1 MTLLLN
7 KPKPITLLNR
17 TDPLMRGLVCAAALN
32 EPGSVAR
39 NLLRHGLFAG
49 TPAAGGLATD
59 ITAGHE
65 PWYNG
70 LDSGYTFCLWHDG
83 ITLGTWES
91 IISINDSTLSW
102 QRYSTSTYF
111 KNYHNGTGQTMSN
124 LLLSEIASP
133 GMLVCLWNGSQ
144 MRAYVDGVQVG
155 SVAMAALPKTNS
167 TVSTLKIGGSCIA
180 YQFLAYDRAL
190 SESEIQ
196 RLCQQPLALF
206 REAGLWP
213 PAMIGGGTLHDL
225 NGSTG
230 ATAQLSAAVR
240 ATRRLFGSVDPVAS
254 VTSTLRESRSVSGTC
269 TAHANLTASLAKVG
283 TVTLAATVS
292 AGSSSS
298 AALTVTSSAPEMLL
312 PSEMD
317 WLGDAL
323 FYGATARAFKL
334 GTALTGGWFW
344 THGAGC
350 TTVCRGP
357 SIGQVDFDD
366 ILDVANRDAKEIVLP
381 AHLTHEPNGSYC
393 YVVRR
398 FNACGHPERTT
409 VAAAVARLDAD
420 GRLAGPVPNGVS
432 GLKLDPLVGQK
443 IRLVWFYCPLDQQA
457 EPEVFRIYT
466 DNGTGQLDWESP
478 MVTVVYEG
486 RKFYRYETEALP
498 DGSHQFVVVA
508 EREDQVG
515 HRSLSFAN
523 CPIQSHYGEGVTILV
538 AEAIS

>member
-17 TDPLMRGLVCAAALN
+17 TDPLMQGLVCAAALN
-32 EPGSVAR
+32 EPGGAAR
-39 NLLRHGLFAG
+39 NLLRHGLLTG
-49 TPAAGGLATD
+49 TPAAGGLATN

-91 IISINDSTLSW
+91 ILSIGDATLSW
-102 QRYSTSTYF
+102 QRYSTSSYF
-111 KNYHNGTGQTMSN
+111 KNYHNGTGTAMSN
-124 LLLSEIASP
+124 LLLSEIANP
-133 GMLVCLWNGSQ
+133 GMLVCLWDGAQ
-144 MRAYVDGVQVG
+144 MRAYVDAVLVG
-155 SVAMAALPKTNS
+155 NTGMDTLPKTNS
-167 TVSTLKIGGSCIA
+167 ATSTLTIGGSCTV
-180 YQFLAYDRAL
+180 YELLVYNRAL
-190 SESEIQ
+190 SAGEIQ
-196 RLCQQPLALF
+196 RLCREPLALF
-206 REAGLWP
+206 REANLWP
-213 PAMIGGGTLHDL
+213 PVVVSSGASHDL
-225 NGSTG
+225 TGSSDT
-230 ATAQLSAAVR
+230 AAQLSTAVKV
-240 ATRRLFGSVDPVAS
+240 TRR
-254 VTSTLRESRSVSGTC
+254 VSGSAGTVGSLTSHLRIDRGVSGVC
-269 TAHANLTASLAKVG
+269 AAHANLAASLSETG
-283 TVTLAATVS
+283 TVTLAASVS
-292 AGSSSS
+292 AASSTS
-298 AALTVTSSAPEMLL
+298 AVLTVTSPEPETAL

-323 FYGATARAFKL
+323 FHGATARAFKL

-344 THGAGC
+344 MHEAGC
-350 TTVCRGP
+350 TAVYRGP
-357 SIGQVDFDD
+357 SIGQVDFDNV
-366 ILDVANRDAKEIVLP
+366 LDVANHEAKKIVLP

-409 VAAAVARLDAD
+409 IAAAVARLDAS
-420 GRLAGPVPNGVS
+420 GRLAEPVPNGVS

-466 DNGTGQLDWESP
+466 DNGTGRLNWESP
-478 MVTVVYEG
+478 MVTVAYEG
-486 RKFYRYETEALP
+486 RKFYRYKTEALP

-508 EREDQVG
+508 ERENQVG
-515 HRSLSFAN
+515 HRFLSLAD
-523 CPIQSHYGEGVTILV
+523 CPIQSHYSEGVTILA